1 LQLRSLSSDFVLN
14 PDVGVTAVPA
24 KERCLF
30 CKASEGVGLGH
41 GIGHCD
47 HQGGQTNCHGD
58 LSYCEKSGDLKKNQT
73 GQNKNKKERRQYP
86 RFLMDLPLEYLV
98 TNASKAHGGIVVNV
112 SEVGL
117 LIRSVKNMSIGTE
130 LKVAVLFPQEYEL
143 ANFEVLAKIVRKDL
157 VWEEDWEGY
166 EYGLEIIR
174 ILEVDKRKL
183 RQVLSGQFSLEK
195 IS

>member
-1 LQLRSLSSDFVLN
+1 L
-14 PDVGVTAVPA
+14 GVTTVPA
-24 KERCLF
+24 KEQRCLY
-30 CKASEGVGLGH
+30 CRDSEGVGLGR
-41 GIGHCD
+41 GVGHCD
-47 HQGGQTNCHGD
+47 LDGDQTDCHGD
-58 LSYCEKSGDLKKNQT
+58 LGHCEKPCDLRKYQIEQSESKKD
-73 GQNKNKKERRQYP
+73 RRQYP
-86 RFLMDLPLEYLV
+86 RFLLDLPLEYLV
-98 TNASKAHGGIVVNV
+98 TNAPKAHGGLVVNV

-143 ANFEVLAKIVRKDL
+143 ASFEVLAKIIRKDL

>member
-1 LQLRSLSSDFVLN
+1 
-14 PDVGVTAVPA
+14 
-24 KERCLF
+24 
-30 CKASEGVGLGH
+30 
-41 GIGHCD
+41 
-47 HQGGQTNCHGD
+47 
-58 LSYCEKSGDLKKNQT
+58 
-73 GQNKNKKERRQYP
+73 
-86 RFLMDLPLEYLV
+86 MDLPLEYLV